1 MSNIS
6 SIQNEQKQ
14 IERLSAQRELYSS
27 AKRWYILQIV
37 GSIVV
42 PVAFVLVSMFVIN
55 VSLAAA
61 MYGICF
67 FIIDILIIVPMIS
80 KLKLKASKVQELFD
94 CDVLQIP
101 KSPLKIASDIT
112 VEEVLTYYQAHNK
125 IKSNV
130 EKVKDWYPCI
140 IDNVDIEYA
149 RLICQR
155 TNCWWDVKLRSRY
168 ISFVRGFS
176 IIIPLL
182 LLIVGLI
189 TSMSLETI
197 VLLFSGLMPFFRFA
211 NKEYADQKA
220 SNDRLE
226 KTMNYILKI
235 WDNILYRRMD
245 KDLLPTE
252 SRIIQDEIYE
262 HRSKSPFILDV
273 FYKTFRDKNEELMNK
288 TASILVEEIN
298 SILNQN
304 NY

>member
-1 MSNIS
+1 MNNIS

-27 AKRWYILQIV
+27 AKKWYILQVI
-37 GSIVV
+37 GSMLI
-42 PVAFVLVSMFVIN
+42 PMTFVLVSMFIFN

-61 MYGICF
+61 MYGISF
-67 FIIDILIIVPMIS
+67 FIIDILIIAPTIS
-80 KLKLKASKVQELFD
+80 KLKLKASKIQELFD
-94 CDVLQIP
+94 CDVLQIS

-112 VEEVLTYYQAHNK
+112 VEEVLTYYEAHNK

-130 EKVKDWYPCI
+130 EKVRDWYPSI

-182 LLIVGLI
+182 LLITGI
-189 TSMSLETI
+189 TISMPLETM

-211 NKEYADQKA
+211 NKEYADQKS

-235 WDNILYRRMD
+235 WDNILLMRMN
-245 KDLLPTE
+245 KNLLSTE

-273 FYKTFRDKNEELMNK
+273 FYKVFRNKNEDLMNK
-288 TASILVEEIN
+288 AASILVNEIKDIPN
-298 SILNQN
+298 ASK
-304 NY
+304 

>member
-1 MSNIS
+1 MSIS

-37 GSIVV
+37 GSMVM
-42 PVAFVLVSMFVIN
+42 PVTFVLVSMFVFN

-61 MYGICF
+61 MYGISF

-80 KLKLKASKVQELFD
+80 KLKLKASKIQELFD
-94 CDVLQIP
+94 CDVLKIP

-112 VEEVLTYYQAHNK
+112 VEEVLTYYEAHNK

-130 EKVKDWYPCI
+130 EKVRDWYPPVL
-140 IDNVDIEYA
+140 DNVDIEYA

-168 ISFVRGFS
+168 ISFVRGVS
-176 IIIPLL
+176 ITIPLL
-182 LLIVGLI
+182 LMVVGTAI
-189 TSMSLETI
+189 SMPLETL
-197 VLLFSGLMPFFRFA
+197 VLLFSALMPFFRFA

-235 WDNILYRRMD
+235 WDNILNRRID
-245 KDLLPTE
+245 KNLLSTE

-273 FYKTFRDKNEELMNK
+273 FYKTFRDKNEDLMNK
-288 TASILVEEIN
+288 TAAILVEEIN
-298 SILNQN
+298 RV
-304 NY
+304 